1 MNKSGFTLLELTIST
16 ALLVIIF
23 SLGLVAMKTSSASV
37 SLNRGKSQL
46 QEEARR
52 LMLVLTQ
59 ELEQAIKPAPQ
70 GTTIPYGAK
79 ALTIINGGQGIRFQ
93 IPANP
98 AFTAFSAPIEYRF
111 QTEDT
116 PVAGGLFPFGNA
128 WLDPG
133 EDSNNDGILNR
144 NIVRVQGGQTRALG
158 AANSIADATFEL
170 LENGNLLRISLVLT
184 APIGDTRSQLV
195 TYEFQRDIYLMN

>member
-1 MNKSGFTLLELTIST
+1 MTLP
-16 ALLVIIF
+16 
-23 SLGLVAMKTSSASV
+23 
-37 SLNRGKSQL
+37 RSQ
-46 QEEARR
+46 
-52 LMLVLTQ
+52 
-59 ELEQAIKPAPQ
+59 
-70 GTTIPYGAK
+70 G
-79 ALTIINGGQGIRFQ
+79 LTIINGGQGIRFQ

-144 NIVRVQGGQTRALG
+144 NIVRVQGGQKGWASERRIP
-158 AANSIADATFEL
+158 IADATF
-170 LENGNLLRISLVLT
+170 SCWKT
-184 APIGDTRSQLV
+184 AT
-195 TYEFQRDIYLMN
+195 F